1 MVGNALIDNKSISR
15 LFRKKKS
22 KEFNPSFVAKKI
34 FELTCN
40 FYTVSGWKEHS
51 SQQKPMKPGMA
62 KNKLKDILK

>member
-1 MVGNALIDNKSISR
+1 MAIKNGFKKTAYVPPR
-15 LFRKKKS
+15 LKINVNVLTVKR
-22 KEFNPSFVAKKI
+22 NAKKF